1 MILLFVVSVFS
12 SVSFS
17 FKLKFKKSRFIEIF
31 KLMSCVALPI
41 TQCKDGMREVII
53 KSLGP

>member
-1 MILLFVVSVFS
+1 MNELTFCGKCIWFCV
-12 SVSFS
+12 
-17 FKLKFKKSRFIEIF
+17 KKSRFIEIF
-31 KLMSCVALPI
+31 KLMSCVALPV